1 MTGTLTEDVQY
12 AGFAPRAA
20 AFILDAIIISVLFF
34 FLQDSVVRAGN
45 FTGPLLFAGTAA
57 TFGNPAMPVII
68 GTALTGIIL
77 FVLICWLYSAGLT
90 SSWSGGTVG
99 KRIMGLKVVDFEG
112 NRLSFRHATIRFIAK
127 IFAGLILFIGFFMIH
142 YSGTKQGLHDRF
154 AGTYVVVGKQS
165 TASG

>member
-1 MTGTLTEDVQY
+1 MTGNLKEDVQY

-20 AFILDAIIISVLFF
+20 AFILDAIIISILFF
-34 FLQDSVVRAGN
+34 FLQDSVIQAGY

-57 TFGNPAMPVII
+57 TFGNPAMPVLT
-68 GTALTGIIL
+68 GTAVTGIIL
-77 FVLICWLYSAGLT
+77 SVLICWLYSAGLT
-90 SSWSGGTVG
+90 SSRFGSTVG

-112 NRLSFRHATIRFIAK
+112 NRLSFWQATIRFIAK

-154 AGTYVVVGKQS
+154 AGTYVVVKK
-165 TASG
+165 